1 MSMRMLGSVAAV
13 LGLLSPAQAGDCRLA
28 LVLALDVSSSVSD
41 DEDWLQREGLA
52 RALVTPEVRQA
63 FLARGPV
70 ALFAFEWSGP
80 NQQMPILPWQ
90 MITSLE
96 DLARASAS
104 ISSPRDD
111 TPRLH
116 HETAVGSALAFA
128 ATALKAGPDCWA
140 QTVDVSSDGINS
152 AGAEPRAIYE
162 WPQFRNVTVNALVI
176 GGASSE
182 QNRPVHDALVT
193 WFEDEVLHGPGAF
206 CILARGY
213 QDYERAMSAKLR
225 RELEVPVVSGGPAE
239 AHGRS

>member
-1 MSMRMLGSVAAV
+1 MRMLGSVAAV

-140 QTVDVSSDGINS
+140 QTVDVSSDGISN
-152 AGAEPRAIYE
+152 AGKEPEAVYTS
-162 WPQFRNVTVNALVI
+162 PDFRDVTVNALII
-176 GGASSE
+176 GGGPIVE
-182 QNRPVHDALVT
+182 DGPTDGELVA

-206 CILARGY
+206 CILANGY
-213 QDYERAMSAKLR
+213 QDYERAMRAKLT
-225 RELEVPVVSGGPAE
+225 RELEVPVVSGWPAE